1 MIARYA
7 WSYAVVLLCTL
18 LVLGGCA
25 AGSPS
30 VVVPEAPQDTL
41 PAIEGAQPAD
51 VAAMAPVAPTAATAT
66 ALPESDVAQS
76 VTNPP
81 STAPNDNNPEV
92 FADGSTATG
101 TASFAQDVALT
112 PEPPVDPNEV
122 DAVTVDPNTVDPNA
136 STTDTAL
143 EAAPDE
149 PADVTIAEPVDS
161 ASVAS
166 GTRPP
171 PPPDP
176 GTGMSTIVEGG
187 ANGRMEV
194 ALTFDAGAD
203 RGYGAE
209 ILDLLRDQGIKAT
222 FGMTGLYAQQNPDL
236 VQRMVAEGHQIINH
250 TWDHPSLTGANTGM
264 PPLTPEQVSA
274 QLWDTENV
282 VSEITGGYQMIPYFR
297 PPYGD
302 YDAASLGYL
311 YDNGFTLSIW
321 WTCDSHGWAG
331 WGAQEIIDYCTTNLV
346 EDEIILLHVG
356 AAAVGDFE
364 ALPGMIQS
372 FRDKGYAF
380 VTVEQMLQP

>member
-1 MIARYA
+1 
-7 WSYAVVLLCTL
+7 
-18 LVLGGCA
+18 
-25 AGSPS
+25 
-30 VVVPEAPQDTL
+30 
-41 PAIEGAQPAD
+41 
-51 VAAMAPVAPTAATAT
+51 
-66 ALPESDVAQS
+66 
-76 VTNPP
+76 
-81 STAPNDNNPEV
+81 
-92 FADGSTATG
+92 
-101 TASFAQDVALT
+101 
-112 PEPPVDPNEV
+112 
-122 DAVTVDPNTVDPNA
+122 
-136 STTDTAL
+136 
-143 EAAPDE
+143 
-149 PADVTIAEPVDS
+149 
-161 ASVAS
+161 
-166 GTRPP
+166 
-171 PPPDP
+171 
-176 GTGMSTIVEGG
+176 
-187 ANGRMEV
+187 
-194 ALTFDAGAD
+194 
-203 RGYGAE
+203 
-209 ILDLLRDQGIKAT
+209 
-222 FGMTGLYAQQNPDL
+222 
-236 VQRMVAEGHQIINH
+236 
-250 TWDHPSLTGANTGM
+250 M